1 MLKVGL
7 TGGIA
12 SGKTEVSNHF
22 ARLGIPV
29 IDTDKISR
37 ELVEPGKPALQQIRK
52 QLGEQFLD
60 TEGRLNRKQLRKHI
74 FDNPKARKALENILH
89 PAIRQETEHQ
99 LSALETEP
107 HVLLV
112 VPLLVESGLKS
123 MVDRV
128 LLVDAPESLQ
138 VARVCRRDSIDEKQA
153 EKILAAQASRS
164 ERACIADDVIENS
177 GNLQQLQQQV
187 EKLHKFYLSI
197 GNPSD

>member
-60 TEGRLNRKQLRKHI
+60 TEGRLNRKLLRKHI
-74 FDNPKARKALENILH
+74 FDNPKARKALKTFSTRLFARNRT
-89 PAIRQETEHQ
+89 PA
-99 LSALETEP
+99 
-107 HVLLV
+107 
-112 VPLLVESGLKS
+112 
-123 MVDRV
+123 
-128 LLVDAPESLQ
+128 
-138 VARVCRRDSIDEKQA
+138 VCPRD
-153 EKILAAQASRS
+153 
-164 ERACIADDVIENS
+164 
-177 GNLQQLQQQV
+177 
-187 EKLHKFYLSI
+187 
-197 GNPSD
+197 